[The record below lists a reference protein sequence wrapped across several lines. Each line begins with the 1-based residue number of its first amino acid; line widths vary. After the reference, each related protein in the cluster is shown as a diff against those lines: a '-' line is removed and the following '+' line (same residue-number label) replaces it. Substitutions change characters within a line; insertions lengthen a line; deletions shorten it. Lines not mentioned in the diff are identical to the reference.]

1 MLMKDRIALITG
13 ASRGIGAAT
22 AKLLAEHGAAVAVNY
37 NNSADAAAE
46 VVKAIE
52 AAGGRAI
59 AVYADVRD
67 QSQVEAM
74 VAQVTE
80 RLGPIDTLVVNASI
94 QFPMVPFVEYPWDGF
109 EAKLVGE
116 LKAAFFSCRAV
127 VPSMLERGRGCI
139 VAVSSG
145 LSRHPGPGFCAH
157 STAKSALDA
166 FVKSLALELGP
177 QGIRVNAVSPGLTIT
192 DATARVPEDRKQ
204 MAARMTPLQRNGL
217 PEDIA
222 GAVLAMASDLTGFVT
237 GAYLPVSGGSL
248 ML

>member
-37 NNSADAAAE
+37 NHSEEAAKE
-46 VVKAIE
+46 VVAAIE
-52 AAGGRAI
+52 AAGGRAM
-59 AVYADVRD
+59 AVHADVRE
-67 QSQVEAM
+67 QAQVEAM
-74 VAQVTE
+74 VEQVTE
-80 RLGPIDTLVVNASI
+80 RLGAIDTLVANASI
-94 QFPMVPFVEYPWDGF
+94 QFPMVPFTEYPWDGF

-116 LKAAFFSCRAV
+116 LKAAFFCCRAV
-127 VPSMLERGRGCI
+127 VPSMIERGRGCI
-139 VAVSSG
+139 IAISSG

-177 QGIRVNAVSPGLTIT
+177 QGIRVNVVSPGLTIT
-192 DATARVPEDRKQ
+192 DATARVPEEHKQ
-204 MAARMTPLQRNGL
+204 AAARMTPLQRNGL

-237 GAYLPVSGGSL
+237 GAYLPVSGGNL

>member
-1 MLMKDRIALITG
+1 
-13 ASRGIGAAT
+13 
-22 AKLLAEHGAAVAVNY
+22 
-37 NNSADAAAE
+37 
-46 VVKAIE
+46 VKAIE

-94 QFPMVPFVEYPWDGF
+94 QFPMTPFVEYPWDGF